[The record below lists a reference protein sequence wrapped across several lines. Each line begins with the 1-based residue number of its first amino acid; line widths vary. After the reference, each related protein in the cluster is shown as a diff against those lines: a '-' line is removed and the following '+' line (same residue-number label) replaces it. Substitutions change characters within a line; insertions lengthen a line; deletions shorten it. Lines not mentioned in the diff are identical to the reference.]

1 MTFALKYFLD
11 KSTTLQQ
18 IEQKFCQPGHS
29 SIQEVDN
36 IHSHI
41 EKAMSLSEIFSPV
54 SLIRVLTNVRK
65 GSMRI
70 IQLRPQHFL

>member
-1 MTFALKYFLD
+1 VYGTVA
-11 KSTTLQQ
+11 
-18 IEQKFCQPGHS
+18 KFREVLYEL
-29 SIQEVDN
+29 QEVDN

-65 GSMRI
+65 GSM
-70 IQLRPQHFL
+70 